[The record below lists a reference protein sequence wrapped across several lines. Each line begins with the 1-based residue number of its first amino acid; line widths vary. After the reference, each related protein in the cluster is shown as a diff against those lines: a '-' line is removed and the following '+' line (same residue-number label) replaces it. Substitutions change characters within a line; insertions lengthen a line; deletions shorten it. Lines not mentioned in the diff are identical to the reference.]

1 MTRVAENSKS
11 LPVGIQIA
19 GPFLEDRTTLDVA
32 RRLTEI
38 IGGFRAP
45 PL

>member
-1 MTRVAENSKS
+1 VGLTSQG

-32 RRLTEI
+32 RRLNAI
-38 IGGFRAP
+38 LGGFRRP
-45 PL
+45 PGY